1 MQRLP
6 VKRLQALE
14 ERRARERPFRFVWTR
29 RDATD
34 AEIKEACN
42 RLIAAG
48 RARRRPFRH
57 FLVERLWLGLTV
69 DCRPLYF
76 FLLFT
81 GPARINGRAKS
92 RVAADVDIDR

>member
-14 ERRARERPFRFVWTR
+14 ERRGRERPFRFVWTR

-34 AEIKEACN
+34 AEIEEACN

-48 RARRRPFRH
+48 RASADDRFVI
-57 FLVERLWLGLTV
+57 FSWNDSGLV
-69 DCRPLYF
+69 
-76 FLLFT
+76 
-81 GPARINGRAKS
+81 
-92 RVAADVDIDR
+92 